1 MQQMLWRSQREPKLI
16 LIAMRAALC
25 VSLVSRS
32 RLLLNCQKQYLMQ
45 KEVAQDVATQ
55 IAAGDG
61 RIMGV
66 MVESHL
72 NEGRQEHSIGEPL
85 AYGQSI
91 TDACL
96 GWADSVEVLNLL
108 AAAVRE
114 RRQKSK

>member
-1 MQQMLWRSQREPKLI
+1 
-16 LIAMRAALC
+16 
-25 VSLVSRS
+25 
-32 RLLLNCQKQYLMQ
+32 
-45 KEVAQDVATQ
+45 
-55 IAAGDG
+55 
-61 RIMGV
+61 